1 MLGVIS
7 PWLFKHTHFEIPVV
21 LDILSTLSVKYKT
34 SEISPKCYVTK
45 LLTEF
50 QRKHNYV
57 ALMTLQIS
65 GQGSWAA
72 GSVR

>member
-7 PWLFKHTHFEIPVV
+7 PWLFKHGHFAIPLV
-21 LDILSTLSVKYKT
+21 LDIFSTLSVKYKT

-57 ALMTLQIS
+57 VSMTLQIS

-72 GSVR
+72 GSV